1 MPDTTTAGW
10 VCTRCSTSM
19 EASAAF
25 CRGCG
30 APAASGAA
38 QAARARI
45 GVPATLGRRF
55 GAYLIDMGIA
65 TAIGLLVGSVIA
77 LVAGSMLAG
86 AAYDAYY
93 SVIVYGS
100 IAQNVVALGY
110 GIYYVASVGGRGS
123 PGMRLLGLRLV
134 MYTTEEAPG
143 FWRVVARNIVLSLTA
158 LIIVG
163 PFSPL
168 FDKTGRNRGWHDQA
182 TDTWMLD
189 IRSAGGARPAST
201 VREAP
206 APTSSVAVVASELE
220 APALPHTPG
229 SPALPHTPPAPGGHS
244 APAVAAASFTA
255 PPAAGVISAVPG
267 SAAPARAHEPED
279 LELTRMSVGA
289 PAPQRTR
296 AVRLRFD
303 DGTVVVV
310 SDTALVGRN
319 PAPRTGEAAGELVAL
334 ADTTR
339 SISKTHARLEFTGDE
354 LSVIDRHSTNGT
366 AVVVDGTATPV
377 PPGGRA
383 PVPVGAT
390 LTFGDRTATV
400 EWA

>member
-1 MPDTTTAGW
+1 
-10 VCTRCSTSM
+10 
-19 EASAAF
+19 
-25 CRGCG
+25 
-30 APAASGAA
+30 
-38 QAARARI
+38 
-45 GVPATLGRRF
+45 
-55 GAYLIDMGIA
+55 
-65 TAIGLLVGSVIA
+65 
-77 LVAGSMLAG
+77 
-86 AAYDAYY
+86 
-93 SVIVYGS
+93 
-100 IAQNVVALGY
+100 
-110 GIYYVASVGGRGS
+110 
-123 PGMRLLGLRLV
+123 
-134 MYTTEEAPG
+134 
-143 FWRVVARNIVLSLTA
+143 
-158 LIIVG
+158 
-163 PFSPL
+163 
-168 FDKTGRNRGWHDQA
+168 
-182 TDTWMLD
+182 
-189 IRSAGGARPAST
+189 
-201 VREAP
+201 
-206 APTSSVAVVASELE
+206 
-220 APALPHTPG
+220 
-229 SPALPHTPPAPGGHS
+229 
-244 APAVAAASFTA
+244 
-255 PPAAGVISAVPG
+255 
-267 SAAPARAHEPED
+267 
-279 LELTRMSVGA
+279 MSVGA

>member
-1 MPDTTTAGW
+1 MTDTTTSGW
-10 VCTRCSTSM
+10 VCTRCSTQM

-30 APAASGAA
+30 APAASASSPTA
-38 QAARARI
+38 VTRAGI

-55 GAYLIDMGIA
+55 GAYAIDVAIASSIGILFGIVI
-65 TAIGLLVGSVIA
+65 TA
-77 LVAGSMLAG
+77 VAGAMLAS
-86 AAYDAYY
+86 ATTYDDYTGFVLFA
-93 SVIVYGS
+93 SV
-100 IAQNVVALGY
+100 AQNVVALAY
-110 GIYYVASVGGRGS
+110 GLYYVTALGGRGT

-134 MYTTEEAPG
+134 LYTTGEAPG
-143 FWRVVARNIVLSLTA
+143 FWRAVARNIVLSLTTV
-158 LIIVG
+158 IIVG

-168 FDKTGRNRGWHDQA
+168 FDRTGENRGWHDQA

-189 IRSAGGARPAST
+189 VRSAGETRSP
-201 VREAP
+201 VREDRVQ
-206 APTSSVAVVASELE
+206 APTSSVAVVASDLE
-220 APALPHTPG
+220 APPAQQVRAAAPDP
-229 SPALPHTPPAPGGHS
+229 SPVPSFVPAPPLG
-244 APAVAAASFTA
+244 
-255 PPAAGVISAVPG
+255 GVISAVPG
-267 SAAPARAHEPED
+267 SAAPVRAQEPED

-339 SISKTHARLEFTGDE
+339 SISKTHARLEFVGDE

-377 PPGGRA
+377 APGGRA
-383 PVPVGAT
+383 RVPIGAT
-390 LTFGDRTATV
+390 LTFGDRTASV

>member
-168 FDKTGRNRGWHDQA
+168 FDKTGQNRGWHDQA

-189 IRSAGGARPAST
+189 IRSAGVPGPPRRSARLLHRPPPSRWSPPSSRRRLSRILRDHRPFRTPRQHRPGTRRPRSPPRASPP
-201 VREAP
+201 R
-206 APTSSVAVVASELE
+206 L
-220 APALPHTPG
+220 
-229 SPALPHTPPAPGGHS
+229 PPA
-244 APAVAAASFTA
+244 
-255 PPAAGVISAVPG
+255 
-267 SAAPARAHEPED
+267 
-279 LELTRMSVGA
+279 
-289 PAPQRTR
+289 
-296 AVRLRFD
+296 
-303 DGTVVVV
+303 
-310 SDTALVGRN
+310 
-319 PAPRTGEAAGELVAL
+319 
-334 ADTTR
+334 
-339 SISKTHARLEFTGDE
+339 
-354 LSVIDRHSTNGT
+354 
-366 AVVVDGTATPV
+366 
-377 PPGGRA
+377 
-383 PVPVGAT
+383 
-390 LTFGDRTATV
+390 
-400 EWA
+400 